1 MEAMSEKRTEI
12 SDLGEFGLIDTLT
25 KDFVSY
31 SPTTIKGVGDDA
43 AVIATSEEEV
53 MLVSTDMLVEG
64 IHFNLMY
71 SPLMHLGYKSVV
83 VNLSDIYA
91 MNGTPKQVTVSIA
104 ISSRFPLEAVE
115 ELYKGIKKACDIYQV
130 DLVGGDT
137 TSSLSGLMISITALG
152 TAKKDE
158 VVYRSGAKEYD
169 LLVVS
174 GDLGGAYMG
183 LQVLERERAVF
194 KANPDIQ
201 PDLDGHDYLLERQL
215 KPEAR
220 KDVIQ
225 ILKELEVHPTSMIDI
240 SDGLASEIMHIC
252 KASEVGCTIYD
263 ERIPL
268 DAKTSIAAI
277 EFNVDPVTTALNGGE
292 DYELLFTVK
301 QEDYEKVAS
310 NPNFTVIGH
319 ITDKESGVNLVDKN
333 GSHIALKAQ
342 GWNHFAE

>member
-1 MEAMSEKRTEI
+1 MSEKRTEI

-31 SPTTIKGVGDDA
+31 SSSTIKGVGDDA
-43 AVIATSEEEV
+43 AVIANSEEEV

-91 MNGTPKQVTVSIA
+91 MNGTPKQITVSVA

-137 TSSLSGLMISITALG
+137 TSSLSGLMISITAVG

-194 KANPDIQ
+194 KANPEIQ

-225 ILKELEVHPTSMIDI
+225 ILKELEVKPSAMIDI

-292 DYELLFTVK
+292 DYELLFTIK
-301 QEDYEKVAS
+301 QEDYDKVVS

-319 ITDKESGVNLVDKN
+319 IADKASGVNLVDKN

>member
-1 MEAMSEKRTEI
+1 MSEKRTEI

-31 SPTTIKGVGDDA
+31 SSSTIKGVGDDA

-91 MNGTPKQVTVSIA
+91 MNGTPKQITVSIA

-137 TSSLSGLMISITALG
+137 TSSLSGLMISITAVG
-152 TAKKDE
+152 TAKKEE
-158 VVYRSGAKEYD
+158 VVYRNGAKEYD

-183 LQVLERERAVF
+183 LQILERERAVF
-194 KANPDIQ
+194 KANPGIQ

-225 ILKELEVHPTSMIDI
+225 ILKELEVHPTAMIDI

-292 DYELLFTVK
+292 DYELLFTIK

-319 ITDKESGVNLVDKN
+319 ITDKASGVNLVDKN
-333 GSHIALKAQ
+333 GSHVTLQAQ

>member
-1 MEAMSEKRTEI
+1 MSEKRTEI

-31 SPTTIKGVGDDA
+31 SSSTIKGVGDDA

-91 MNGTPKQVTVSIA
+91 MNGTPKQITVSVA

-115 ELYKGIKKACDIYQV
+115 ELYKGIKKACDIYQI

-137 TSSLSGLMISITALG
+137 TSSLSGLVISITAVG
-152 TAKKDE
+152 IAKKDE

-194 KANPDIQ
+194 KANPEIQ

-292 DYELLFTVK
+292 DYELLFTIK
-301 QEDYEKVAS
+301 QEDYDKVAS

-319 ITDKESGVNLVDKN
+319 ITDKASGVNLVDKN

>member
-1 MEAMSEKRTEI
+1 MSEKRTEI

-31 SPTTIKGVGDDA
+31 SSSTIKGVGDDA

-91 MNGTPKQVTVSIA
+91 MNGTPKQITVSIA

-225 ILKELEVHPTSMIDI
+225 ILKELEVHPTAMIDI

-292 DYELLFTVK
+292 DYELLFTIK
-301 QEDYEKVAS
+301 QEDYEKVVS

-319 ITDKESGVNLVDKN
+319 ITDKASGVNLVDKN